1 MFGVGNAFL
10 GTTGFFVLP
19 ETGDLYPS
27 LSATPV
33 PTLTAWFFQLMF
45 CATAATIVSG
55 AMAERTRFVSLLIFS
70 FFVPLIFYP
79 MVGHWIWGGGW
90 LAGLGMQDFAG
101 ATVVHS
107 TGGWFA
113 LAGVIVLGPR
123 LGKYDEW
130 GRPQA
135 LPGHNL
141 MLAALGVLILWFG
154 WFGFNTGSIMGA
166 RVNGIAL
173 IAANTSLLCAV
184 QYVRRMLIKCLPMST
199 NAFLSASGVAL
210 LAKK

>member
-1 MFGVGNAFL
+1 
-10 GTTGFFVLP
+10 
-19 ETGDLYPS
+19 
-27 LSATPV
+27 
-33 PTLTAWFFQLMF
+33 MF

-70 FFVPLIFYP
+70 FFVSLIFYP

-141 MLAALGVLILWFG
+141 MLATLGVLILWFAG
-154 WFGFNTGSIMGA
+154 
-166 RVNGIAL
+166 
-173 IAANTSLLCAV
+173 
-184 QYVRRMLIKCLPMST
+184 
-199 NAFLSASGVAL
+199 SASTPEASWAPG
-210 LAKK
+210 